1 MAFRVVGVC
10 RLDNY
15 DCDDRSLIWRNDIL
29 TDDHP
34 LFDIRFGQR
43 HKFIKKSFRLLRLSS
58 SENSKVGHDKKA
70 YRKVRKF
77 FSLGM

>member
-1 MAFRVVGVC
+1 M
-10 RLDNY
+10 DNY
-15 DCDDRSLIWRNDIL
+15 ECDDRSLIWRNDIL

-70 YRKVRKF
+70 YRNF
-77 FSLGM
+77 FLLACNWPPTECKES